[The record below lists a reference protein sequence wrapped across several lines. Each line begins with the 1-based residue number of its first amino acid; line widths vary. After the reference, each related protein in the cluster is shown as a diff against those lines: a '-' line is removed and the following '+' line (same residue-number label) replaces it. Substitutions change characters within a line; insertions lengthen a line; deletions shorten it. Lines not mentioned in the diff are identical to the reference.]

1 MQNYKYILSI
11 LLILFLPEGISIHL
25 HINTISF
32 GALISWILIL
42 FLYYRRNDENLRF
55 NNYFFGILFIILF
68 FIILS
73 LFSGI
78 IINRNFNYNRYF
90 SSTLLIIIQ
99 LFSAFVLTKK
109 LRQLPSSKLDF
120 YIKKIAIILLI
131 LSYVSLLK
139 WTLTSASSKEMIFF
153 TEPSHYAIASSP
165 FFIYYIVNSEKKN
178 KIFFTLLL
186 FLAALLMQ
194 NLTLLLPLII
204 AISIFNKKILLIFAS
219 IMAIL
224 LPIIG
229 PAYYTYITARTS
241 TMLDSDNE
249 NLSALVYLQG
259 WEYVKD
265 IIITFNGF
273 GTGFQQLGEIRL
285 KSKSQD
291 LLEYLGYPL
300 NQNDGSFFFSKYFVE
315 FGWIAII
322 TTIIYLVFT
331 IIIYFNLIK
340 ILKSNDSFKLF
351 NSITFISFLIPL
363 FIRSSS
369 YFNPTIYIFY
379 MSIISFGLNI
389 NTQNE
394 KKY

>member
-1 MQNYKYILSI
+1 MKNYKYILSI

-32 GALISWILIL
+32 GALVSWIFIL
-42 FLYYRRNDENLRF
+42 FLNYRRNDENLRF
-55 NNYFFGILFIILF
+55 NNYFFVLLFIILF

-90 SSTLLIIIQ
+90 LSTLLIIIE

-109 LRQLPSSKLDF
+109 IRQLPSSKLDF
-120 YIKKIAIILLI
+120 YIKKIAIILLL

-165 FFIYYIVNSEKKN
+165 FFIYYIFKSEKKN
-178 KIFFTLLL
+178 KILFTLLL
-186 FLAALLMQ
+186 FLAALLME

-204 AISIFNKKILLIFAS
+204 AIAFYNKKILLIFTS
-219 IMAIL
+219 IMTVL

-229 PAYYTYITARTS
+229 PKYYAYITARTT

-259 WEYVKD
+259 WEYVIATIK
-265 IIITFNGF
+265 TFNGF
-273 GTGFQQLGEIRL
+273 GIGFQQLGEIRL
-285 KSKSQD
+285 QSKSQD
-291 LLEYLGYPL
+291 LLEYLGYPF
-300 NQNDGSFFFSKYFVE
+300 NQNDGSFFFSKFFVE
-315 FGWIAII
+315 FGWIALL

-331 IIIYFNLIK
+331 IIIYFNLNK

-351 NSITFISFLIPL
+351 TSITFISFLIPL
-363 FIRSSS
+363 FVRSSS
-369 YFNPTIYIFY
+369 YYNPTLYIFY
-379 MSIISFGLNI
+379 MSIISFGLNS
-389 NTQNE
+389 NTLNE
-394 KKY
+394 KK